1 MNQADLETLKHK
13 FSLGRV
19 QFFSST
25 TSTNDIASSWLANN
39 TGHFS
44 MIVADE
50 QTSGRGRFGRVW
62 YTPPNSSLAVS
73 FILTTG
79 LLPNYLL
86 RYSGLG
92 SLAVCETLSKL
103 GFPEVQIKW
112 PNDILIRGKKV
123 GGVLAEVNWVGNQP
137 NGIILGIGL
146 NITHTSFPKDIQ
158 LNYPATYLE
167 AHTSLP
173 VHRMEVLE
181 QIVQAIFKWNEKIS
195 KPEFLKAWE
204 MNLAFM
210 NQPIQ
215 ILFSQKES
223 IEGQLFGLAENG
235 EIVLKLSTGKIIQV
249 NASEINL
256 RPSS

>member
-25 TSTNDIASSWLANN
+25 TSTNDIASSWLANK

-173 VHRMEVLE
+173 VRRMEVLE

-256 RPSS
+256 RPSY